1 MTCTGVCVSNYIM
14 YNGNLVLESSEDLP
28 EDVRKEPISFEEA
41 TKNAFLLPIWG
52 ISIASSARRELL
64 KIVKI
69 CPYDSLYCD
78 TDSDKIRNY
87 EKYLPQINEYNAK
100 MEQLNKEAA
109 ERWNFDFEV
118 IKDCGKWMNEGEFD
132 RFKTLGCKRYLYR
145 TKAVPEKKIEAHT
158 EAVVA
163 GMEKGSFLNYCEANH
178 LDPFEAFTD
187 KLYLNPEF
195 SNKIT
200 TGYTDDAFEFVLT
213 DKDGVKGRIREES
226 CCALFPIPFTMK
238 MDPEFLALIRLLQ
251 KQKERER
258 EVYKGV
264 L

>member
-1 MTCTGVCVSNYIM
+1 M
-14 YNGNLVLESSEDLP
+14 
-28 EDVRKEPISFEEA
+28 
-41 TKNAFLLPIWG
+41 
-52 ISIASSARRELL
+52 
-64 KIVKI
+64 
-69 CPYDSLYCD
+69 
-78 TDSDKIRNY
+78 
-87 EKYLPQINEYNAK
+87 
-100 MEQLNKEAA
+100 
-109 ERWNFDFEV
+109 
-118 IKDCGKWMNEGEFD
+118 
-132 RFKTLGCKRYLYR
+132 
-145 TKAVPEKKIEAHT
+145 
-158 EAVVA
+158 A